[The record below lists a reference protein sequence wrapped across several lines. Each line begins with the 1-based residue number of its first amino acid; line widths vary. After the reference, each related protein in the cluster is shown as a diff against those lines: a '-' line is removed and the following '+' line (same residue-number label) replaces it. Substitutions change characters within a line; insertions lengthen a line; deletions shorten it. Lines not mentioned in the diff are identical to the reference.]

1 MIEAP
6 VLIVG
11 GGPVGLTASMLL
23 SQHDVR
29 SLLVERHPGTAT
41 LPKARGINART
52 MEMYRQMGVE
62 TAIREAGMPSKFG
75 SMIVWAESLAG
86 AEINRIKPGRG
97 SAANLAVTP
106 VANCGCAQDDFE
118 PVLRRHAEAAVPDGL
133 RFHTELTDVSYD
145 AEGVTGTLTDRIA
158 GTQLPFR
165 ARYLIAADG
174 AQSAMRQKLGVRMI
188 GERDVYDSVNI
199 LFRADL
205 RQWTAERPAALYF
218 IEQPE
223 LRGTFLTINGTDRW
237 SFLVHSLKQYG
248 YSPADFTPERCM
260 AIIRQAVGVPDLPV
274 EILGVGAWKAS
285 AVVADHYRDGPIFL
299 AGDAAHEMPPTGG
312 FGLNTGVQDVHN
324 LAWKL
329 AAVLHGHAE
338 ASLLDTYDTER
349 RPLAELITRTSLLN
363 ALSMGRTARQDSAK
377 LPRPE
382 FLNEQGLVFGP
393 RYVSSAVIPDGTAPP
408 SPANPITEY
417 VASAHPGCR
426 APHVWLSRDGEK
438 ISTIDLFGPRFVLLA
453 GPSGLLWR
461 EAASRQSQLTLTT
474 YIIGE
479 DVEDS
484 DGQWLGAYGVEDS
497 GAVLVRPDGYVAWRM
512 ARLTTDPASALATA
526 IEQLL
531 GRTDAVQADSHEAVV
546 G

>member
-1 MIEAP
+1 MIETP

-23 SQHDVR
+23 SQHGVR

-52 MEMYRQMGVE
+52 MEMYRQIGAE
-62 TAIREAGMPSKFG
+62 TAIREAGMPPKFG

-97 SAANLAVTP
+97 TAANMAVSP

-118 PVLRRHAEAAVPDGL
+118 PVLRRHAEAAAPDGL

-145 AEGVTGTLTDRIA
+145 TDGVTGTLTDRTA
-158 GTQLPFR
+158 GTLLPFR

-174 AQSAMRQKLGVRMI
+174 AQSVMRQKLGVQMI

-205 RQWTAERPAALYF
+205 QQWTADRPAPLYF

-237 SFLVHSLKQYG
+237 SFLVHSLTHYG
-248 YSPADFTPERCM
+248 YTPADFTPERCT
-260 AIIRQAVGVPDLPV
+260 AIIRQAVGVPDLPI

-285 AVVADHYRDGPIFL
+285 AIVADHYRDGPIFL

-329 AAVLHGHAE
+329 AAVLHGHAQP
-338 ASLLDTYDTER
+338 SLLDTYDTER

-363 ALSMGRTARQDSAK
+363 ALSMGRTARQDTAK
-377 LPRPE
+377 LPRSE

-408 SPANPITEY
+408 SPADPITEY
-417 VASAHPGCR
+417 VPSAHPGCR
-426 APHVWLSRDGEK
+426 APHVWLSRGGEK
-438 ISTIDLFGPRFVLLA
+438 VSTIDLFGPRFVLLA
-453 GPSGLLWR
+453 GPSGLPWR
-461 EAASRQSQLTLTT
+461 EAANRQPQLNLTT

-484 DGQWLGAYGVEDS
+484 EGQWLGAYGVEDS
-497 GAVLVRPDGYVAWRM
+497 GVVLVRPDGYVAWRM
-512 ARLTTDPASALATA
+512 ARLSDDPAGAVATA
-526 IEQLL
+526 LKALL
-531 GRTDAVQADSHEAVV
+531 GQTEIQKKSHEAEFE
-546 G
+546 